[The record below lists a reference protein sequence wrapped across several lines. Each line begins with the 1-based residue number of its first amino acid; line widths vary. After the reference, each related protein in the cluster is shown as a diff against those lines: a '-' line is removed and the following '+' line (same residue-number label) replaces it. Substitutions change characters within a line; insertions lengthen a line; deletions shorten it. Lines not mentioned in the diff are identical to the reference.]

1 MTLDSKT
8 VLTNQKIEEDRQ
20 KLLVQLLTER
30 FGMTTRPD
38 NQDKT
43 D

>member
-20 KLLVQLLTER
+20 KLLAQLLTER
-30 FGMTTRPD
+30 FGTATHLS
-38 NQDKT
+38 NQRET